1 MTRPCRLCS
10 AALEHTLVDL
20 GAMPLA
26 NALIAPERM
35 DRPEPRF
42 PLHARVCASCLLV
55 QVDDVAT
62 PDEIFSDYTY
72 FSSYSAS
79 WVEHARRFAQMA
91 AGRFAL
97 GARSRVVEIASN
109 DGYLL
114 KHFVALGV
122 PVLGV
127 EPAANVAAVARESG
141 VPTEVAF
148 FGAGT
153 ARALVARGM
162 SADLIVAN
170 NVMAHVPELN
180 DFVAGFGV
188 LLNPE
193 GVVSIEFP
201 HLLNLLREVQFDT
214 IYHEHF
220 SYLSLGVVINALARH
235 GLKVFDVERLPT
247 HGGSLR
253 VFAAHVESRH
263 AVLPSVES
271 VLRDERA
278 DQLHALSGYR
288 GFRDRVE
295 TVRRDLLA
303 FLDRAGREGRS
314 VVAYGAAAKGAT
326 LLNYCGI
333 GADRIEFVVD
343 RSPYKQGRAMPGC
356 RLPIRAPSEVFATRP
371 DYLLILPWN
380 LREEIAREMAG
391 IRDWGGEF
399 VVAIPK
405 LTVLP

>member
-1 MTRPCRLCS
+1 LC
-10 AALEHTLVDL
+10 ATPLEHTLVDL

-42 PLHARVCASCLLV
+42 PLHARVCAACLLV

-62 PDEIFSDYTY
+62 PGEIFSDYTY

-79 WVEHARRFAQMA
+79 WVEHARRFAVMA
-91 AGRFAL
+91 AQRFGL
-97 GARSRVVEIASN
+97 GPRSQVVEIASN

-122 PVLGV
+122 PALGV
-127 EPAANVAAVARESG
+127 EPAANVAEVARAAG

-148 FGAGT
+148 FGAAT
-153 ARALVARGM
+153 AQMLAARGQM
-162 SADLIVAN
+162 ADLIVAN

-180 DFVAGFGV
+180 DFVAGFRTLLKPAGV
-188 LLNPE
+188 I
-193 GVVSIEFP
+193 SIEFP
-201 HLLNLLREVQFDT
+201 HVLNLLREVQFDT

-220 SYLSLGVVINALARH
+220 SYLSLGVVSNALARH
-235 GLKVFDVERLPT
+235 GLAVFDVERLPT

-253 VFAAHVESRH
+253 VFAGHPNAH
-263 AVLPSVES
+263 APTPSVEA

-278 DQLHALSGYR
+278 DRLDSLAGYR
-288 GFRDRVE
+288 GFRERVE

-303 FLDRAGREGRS
+303 FLEGAQREGKT

-326 LLNYCGI
+326 LLNYCAI
-333 GADRIEFVVD
+333 GTDRIGFAVD
-343 RSPYKQGRAMPGC
+343 RSPHKQGRAMPGC
-356 RLPIRAPSEVFATRP
+356 RLPIRAPDAVFAARP

-380 LREEIAREMAG
+380 LREEIAREMAA
-391 IRDWGGEF
+391 IRGWGGRF
-399 VVAIPK
+399 VVAIPA